1 MFFVLFFMGWKNGV
15 IFCKIK
21 WKIKTLINKIISS
34 DRFYM
39 FGIVLMILILCLT
52 GCVKTIQVKTDT
64 ISNLEYIEPQQ
75 CQMRAINKINYTTT
89 IQGNNIVISNENM
102 GALLNNILDYKQA
115 VKEYQQC
122 SIINEEYY
130 KQIINSILK

>member
-1 MFFVLFFMGWKNGV
+1 MV
-15 IFCKIK
+15 
-21 WKIKTLINKIISS
+21 KIKTLINKIISS
-34 DRFYM
+34 YWFYM
-39 FGIVLMILILCLT
+39 FGFVLMILILCLT

-64 ISNLEYIEPQQ
+64 ISNLEYIEPPQ
-75 CQMRAINKINYTTT
+75 CQMRAINKINYKTT
-89 IQGNNIVISNENM
+89 IQGDNIVISNADM

-122 SIINEEYY
+122 SIANEEYY

>member
-1 MFFVLFFMGWKNGV
+1 MGRKNGV

-21 WKIKTLINKIISS
+21 RKIKHILNAIIRSNL
-34 DRFYM
+34 FYM
-39 FGIVLMILILCLT
+39 FAIAGTILMGMILMLMLI

-75 CQMRAINKINYTTT
+75 CQMRTINKINYTTT
-89 IQGNNIVISNENM
+89 IQGDNIVISNENM